1 MTAKVEIFS
10 LRQNCFT
17 GQRAVLF
24 FFVRFILTLHQIFFF
39 MNLTIDAGNTSVKL
53 VLFDRDK
60 QHLIS
65 HPKKFLLKD
74 LKNIFSKFP
83 IQHTIISSVVETE
96 KNILHYLR
104 TKATLIEL
112 DSHTKIPIKN
122 KYKSSATL
130 GSDRLAA
137 VVGAAKL
144 FPGSNVLVIDAGTC
158 VKYDFVNSKKEYLG
172 GSISPGLRMRFE
184 ALHNFTNRLPFI
196 QQGKYTKL
204 IGTTTKDSILTG
216 VQSGMVHEMNG
227 FIEQYK
233 NRYRTLQVVMS
244 GGDAPLFA
252 GRIKSSIFAAPNLIQ
267 IGLNEILKYNV
278 EQE

>member
-1 MTAKVEIFS
+1 
-10 LRQNCFT
+10 
-17 GQRAVLF
+17 
-24 FFVRFILTLHQIFFF
+24 

-65 HPKKFLLKD
+65 HPKILLLKD
-74 LKNIFSKFP
+74 LKNIFSKYP
-83 IQHTIISSVVETE
+83 IQYTILSTVVETE
-96 KNILHYLR
+96 KKILHYLR
-104 TKATLIEL
+104 SQTTFMQLN
-112 DSHTKIPIKN
+112 SFTKIPIKN
-122 KYKSSATL
+122 NYKSPATL

-137 VVGAAKL
+137 AVGAAKL

-158 VKYDFVNSKKEYLG
+158 VKYDFVSSKKIYLG

-184 ALHNFTNRLPFI
+184 ALHNFTKRLPFI
-196 QQGKYTKL
+196 QPGEYTKL
-204 IGTTTKDSILTG
+204 IGATTKDSILTG
-216 VQSGMVHEMNG
+216 VQTGMVHEMNG

-267 IGLNEILKYNV
+267 IGLNEILKYHV